1 MSSREYD
8 TLIRKG
14 IEPELFQISGSMKQY
29 KKDVQLLAERFAA
42 EFAKLKRTP
51 AGRKKLKLAGLGK

>member
-1 MSSREYD
+1 MSTQEYD

-14 IEPELFQISGSMKQY
+14 IEPELFEISGSMKQY
-29 KKDVQLLAERFAA
+29 KKDIQLLAARFAT
-42 EFAKLKRTP
+42 EFARLKKTP